1 MGVYIHTYTFILHM
15 CVNMYI
21 LYMHVHVYVILY
33 CRTMAMENMPY
44 NSTDIK
50 LLGLECSSVSW

>member
-1 MGVYIHTYTFILHM
+1 MYMFILHM